1 MFEYLI
7 DSGSEIKRID
17 SECFFLDTQLN
28 TDTKAPNKWKNKFLI
43 ENRLCKIEY
52 SNQIIGKELKRGII
66 LQNYQQIGH
75 KEFSCREEVEKISV
89 L

>member
-66 LQNYQQIGH
+66 LQNYQQIGIRN
-75 KEFSCREEVEKISV
+75 FNTEKK
-89 L
+89 

>member
-17 SECFFLDTQLN
+17 SEYFFLDTQLN

-66 LQNYQQIGH
+66 LQNYQQIGIRN
-75 KEFSCREEVEKISV
+75 FNAEKK
-89 L
+89 

>member
-17 SECFFLDTQLN
+17 SEYFFLDTQLN

-66 LQNYQQIGH
+66 LQNYQQIGIRN
-75 KEFSCREEVEKISV
+75 FNTEKK
-89 L
+89 

>member
-17 SECFFLDTQLN
+17 SEYFFLDTQLN

-52 SNQIIGKELKRGII
+52 SNQIIGKELKIGII
-66 LQNYQQIGH
+66 LQNYQQIGIRN
-75 KEFSCREEVEKISV
+75 FNAEKK
-89 L
+89 

>member
-7 DSGSEIKRID
+7 DSRSEIKRID

-28 TDTKAPNKWKNKFLI
+28 TDTKAPNKLKNKFLI
-43 ENRLCKIEY
+43 KNRLCKIEY

-66 LQNYQQIGH
+66 LQNYQQIGIRN
-75 KEFSCREEVEKISV
+75 FNAEKK
-89 L
+89 

>member
-7 DSGSEIKRID
+7 DNGNEIKRID

-28 TDTKAPNKWKNKFLI
+28 TDTKAPNKFLI

-66 LQNYQQIGH
+66 LQNYQQIGIRNFH
-75 KEFSCREEVEKISV
+75 AEKK
-89 L
+89 

>member
-7 DSGSEIKRID
+7 DNGSEIKRID

-66 LQNYQQIGH
+66 LQNYQQIGIRN
-75 KEFSCREEVEKISV
+75 FNAEKK
-89 L
+89 

>member
-17 SECFFLDTQLN
+17 SECLFLDTKLN

-66 LQNYQQIGH
+66 LQNYQQIGIRNFH
-75 KEFSCREEVEKISV
+75 AEKK
-89 L
+89 